1 MGWSVDLRTAILFGA
16 LLTWLTDVLLILS
29 WNSLPRAMRPSLR
42 WWLFGMALYPV
53 GFVLIGLRDSLPAWL
68 SIVAANLV
76 LALAVSCMA
85 TALRIFYG
93 LPDRRAWLF
102 GLPVVVGLLCVWF
115 TYLQPSLHW
124 RVVWTSLLMGVL
136 IASCARAVF
145 RRDGPPGTVARL
157 TGSLFGLAGALM
169 LARAVH
175 EAWAPASTVDL
186 LRSGPFDLACLG
198 ILVLMP
204 VLATVGFL
212 LMCTERSQQELE
224 RTARIDYL
232 TGIFNR
238 RAIEDL
244 AARAISASR
253 RHGIPMAIMLVD
265 IDRFKRINDDYGHE
279 AGDQALIEAV
289 RRMRE
294 VMRSEDLVGRQ
305 GGEEFVAVMPDIDLG
320 SAHAAAERLRR
331 NFADRPMLINRP
343 MTITSE
349 GRQMDVPVT
358 VSIGVAALEPSDRQY
373 SHLLRR
379 ADRAMYAAKAAGR
392 NRVMLDIDAP

>member
-42 WWLFGMALYPV
+42 WWLFGMALHPV
-53 GFVLIGLRDSLPAWL
+53 GFVLIGLRDNLPVFLSL
-68 SIVAANLV
+68 VAANV
-76 LALAVSCMA
+76 ILAVAISCMA
-85 TALRIFYG
+85 IALRIFYG
-93 LPDRRAWLF
+93 LPERQTWLVS
-102 GLPVVVGLLCVWF
+102 LPVAVGLLCLWF
-115 TYLQPSLHW
+115 TYLEPSLHW

-145 RRDGPPGTVARL
+145 RRDGPAGTVARL
-157 TGSLFGLAGALM
+157 TGSLFGVAGALM

-175 EAWAPASTVDL
+175 EAWVPASTVDL

-244 AARAISASR
+244 AGRSISASR

-265 IDRFKRINDDYGHE
+265 IDRFKRINDDFGHE

-331 NFADRPMLINRP
+331 NFADRPMTISRP

-349 GRQMDVPVT
+349 GRQIEVPVT
-358 VSIGVAALEPSDRQY
+358 VSIGVAALAPSDRQY

-379 ADRAMYAAKAAGR
+379 ADRAMYSAKAAGR
-392 NRVMLDIDAP
+392 NRVMLDVDAS